1 MNEEGNVVLLHVLGV
16 LTLVLFLQCPV
27 TEGSDRKEVPKNCEM
42 AMFYLRADDSERAL
56 TAERGETADRVEMA
70 NRSGV
75 ALKSEVTESLR
86 RLTKLNEMT
95 GLRRLATLRG
105 LPELRFVGGLRRLW
119 WLSAEKLERTR
130 KVPLPCKMKTPPRH
144 SGFVE

>member
-1 MNEEGNVVLLHVLGV
+1 MNEEGNLVLLHVLGV

-75 ALKSEVTESLR
+75 ALKTEVTESLR

-95 GLRRLATLRG
+95 GLRGLATLRG
-105 LPELRFVGGLRRLW
+105 LTELRFVGGLRRLW
-119 WLSAEKLERTR
+119 GLSA
-130 KVPLPCKMKTPPRH
+130 PRNWRGLGKFRYH
-144 SGFVE
+144 VK

>member
-144 SGFVE
+144 SGFVV